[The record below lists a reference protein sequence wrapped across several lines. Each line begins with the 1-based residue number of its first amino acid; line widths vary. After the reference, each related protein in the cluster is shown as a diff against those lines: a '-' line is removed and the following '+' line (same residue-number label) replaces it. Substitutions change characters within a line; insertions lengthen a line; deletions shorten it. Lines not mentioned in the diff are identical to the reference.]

1 MDPLLQIF
9 SLLKVDHRHPARLD
23 TGGTWALR
31 FPGSSHVRFG
41 AAVRGACWLSV
52 EGAPESIHLQAG
64 DGYLLTRGQPYTMA
78 SDLGLPTEEG
88 APLFRQQNSLVRYG
102 EGEPDTTLVAGRFTF
117 DELSSE
123 LLLQVLPSL
132 VHLKA
137 EGEGSV
143 LQAAIHMLD
152 HETRE
157 RRLGASLVTHH
168 IAQIMLVQSLRQIAA
183 SPDRPAM
190 GWLAA
195 LADPRIGA
203 ALQLMH
209 EQLDRRWTVN
219 DLARE
224 AGMSRSIFALRFKQL
239 TGSAPLDYLLHLRMR
254 MACQALQ
261 SGERNVAEVAY
272 EAGYHSESAFSN
284 AFKRVMGVPPKT
296 FRAPRRQGEAA

>member
-23 TGGTWALR
+23 TGGDWALR

-41 AAVRGACWLSV
+41 AAVRGTCWLAV
-52 EGAPESIHLQAG
+52 EGAPEPIHLQAG

-88 APLFRQQNSLVRYG
+88 APLFRQQRSLVRYG
-102 EGEPDTTLVAGRFTF
+102 DSDDTSLVAGRFTF

-123 LLLQVLPSL
+123 LLLEVLPPI
-132 VHLKA
+132 VHLRA
-137 EGEGSV
+137 EGAGSV

-168 IAQIMLVQSLRQIAA
+168 VAQIMLVQSLRQIAD
-183 SPDRPAM
+183 SPHRPAM

-195 LADPRIGA
+195 LADPRVGA

-261 SGERNVAEVAY
+261 TGERNVAEVAY

-296 FRAPRRQGEAA
+296 FRAPRRQGESA